1 MRTFP
6 SYLCCALALGALSLS
21 RAAEPPKEE
30 SAPALQVP
38 TTPPQPTTLTCD
50 HMDMW
55 SEGEDTKAIC
65 TGKVTV
71 TGTNLK
77 IVCDRME
84 LTATRISEKSGAVP
98 ALDKFRYLL
107 ATGNVSITQGTRVAT
122 CGRAEVL
129 PREEK
134 VILTEDPV
142 VTDHATNFVSA
153 GERITMLRGQE
164 RVEVEKPRF
173 TGPPI
178 KDLGFEKKPAAEEAG
193 TPTPA
198 K

>member
-1 MRTFP
+1 MRIPITF
-6 SYLCCALALGALSLS
+6 LICALTLGASSFLH
-21 RAAEPPKEE
+21 AAEVE
-30 SAPALQVP
+30 
-38 TTPPQPTTLTCD
+38 PQPTTLTCE

-55 SEGEDTKAIC
+55 SEGEETKAIC

-71 TGTNLK
+71 TGTNLL
-77 IVCDRME
+77 IVCDRLE
-84 LTATRISEKSGAVP
+84 LTATRIGEDSGAVP

-129 PREEK
+129 PLEEK
-134 VILTEDPV
+134 VVLTENPV
-142 VTDHATNFVSA
+142 VTDNATQFVSA
-153 GERITMLRGQE
+153 GDRITMLRGQE
-164 RVEVEKPRF
+164 RVLVENPKF

-178 KDLGFEKKPAAEEAG
+178 KDLGFEKKEESEKAEAPAPPA
-193 TPTPA
+193 PT

>member
-1 MRTFP
+1 MRNFP
-6 SYLCCALALGALSLS
+6 SYLCCALALGALSLT

-30 SAPALQVP
+30 SASALQVP

-142 VTDHATNFVSA
+142 VTDHATGFVSA

-178 KDLGFEKKPAAEEAG
+178 KDLGFEKKSPSEDAG
-193 TPTPA
+193 ATTPA

>member
-1 MRTFP
+1 MRIFS
-6 SYLCCALALGALSLS
+6 SYLYCALALGALSLT
-21 RAAEPPKEE
+21 RAAETKEQ
-30 SAPALQVP
+30 AATAQQTPN
-38 TTPPQPTTLTCD
+38 TPPQPTTLTCD

-77 IVCDRME
+77 IVCDRLE

-129 PREEK
+129 PHEEK
-134 VILTEDPV
+134 IVLTEDPV
-142 VTDHATNFVSA
+142 VTDHALSFVSA

-164 RVEVEKPRF
+164 RVEVDKPRF
-173 TGPPI
+173 TGPAI
-178 KDLGFEKKPAAEEAG
+178 KDLGFEKKASPEDTA

>member
-1 MRTFP
+1 MRIFS
-6 SYLCCALALGALSLS
+6 SYLFCALALGALSLT

-30 SAPALQVP
+30 SATTQHAP

-77 IVCDRME
+77 IVCDRLE

-129 PREEK
+129 PHEEK
-134 VILTEDPV
+134 IVLTEDPV
-142 VTDHATNFVSA
+142 VTDHALSFVSA

-164 RVEVEKPRF
+164 RVEVDKPRF
-173 TGPPI
+173 TGPAI
-178 KDLGFEKKPAAEEAG
+178 KDLGFEKKASPEDTA
-193 TPTPA
+193 TPPPA